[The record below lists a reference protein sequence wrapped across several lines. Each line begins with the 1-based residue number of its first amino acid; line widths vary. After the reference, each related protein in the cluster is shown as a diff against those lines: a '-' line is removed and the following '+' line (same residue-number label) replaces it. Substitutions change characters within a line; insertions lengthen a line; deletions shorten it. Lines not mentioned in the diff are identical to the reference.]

1 MEKAKQISNS
11 ISQNCE
17 PALPAQWK
25 MCLVE
30 RFTEWLVLAE
40 IFLTSTDY
48 REGLK
53 YKNDEGKT
61 LRDKPGR
68 VI

>member
-1 MEKAKQISNS
+1 
-11 ISQNCE
+11 
-17 PALPAQWK
+17 

-30 RFTEWLVLAE
+30 RFAEWLVLAE
-40 IFLTSTDY
+40 IFLSFTDY